1 MKKRKYRQS
10 GQRLL
15 SAVLPLARA
24 AWPFVSKAALSGAV
38 GLGASSVLRKIFGGG
53 RGRKKKTRKLY
64 RQRVYRRYVR

>member
-10 GQRLL
+10 GKGLL

-24 AWPFVSKAALSGAV
+24 ALLFVSKAALSGAV
-38 GLGASSVLRKIFGGG
+38 GLGASSVLRKIFGRD
-53 RGRKKKTRKLY
+53 RGRKKKTPKLY